1 MTKPTISTHVLD
13 TARGEPARG
22 IRVELYREEARLSA
36 HDTNEDGRVPD
47 LVGGDLVAGPYRLV
61 FSLPST
67 FFSRL
72 EVHFAITDPARHYH
86 IPLLLSPYGCTTYR
100 GS

>member
-1 MTKPTISTHVLD
+1 MAKPSISTHVLD
-13 TARGEPARG
+13 VARGEPARG

-36 HDTNEDGRVPD
+36 QETNEDGRIAD
-47 LVGGDLVAGPYRLV
+47 LVGGDLVPGAYRLV
-61 FSLPST
+61 FTVPSA

-72 EVHFAITDPARHYH
+72 EVRFAVTDTSRHYH